1 MPRREGYSIRRI
13 VFPASKSISPAR
25 SKVDCIHRGGF
36 QRHTAHAAQPFH
48 FELEGV
54 IFELHEVIGEVQKV
68 IFEVQEIIVSFRRP
82 L

>member
-1 MPRREGYSIRRI
+1 M
-13 VFPASKSISPAR
+13 
-25 SKVDCIHRGGF
+25 DDIHRGGF
-36 QRHTAHAAQPFH
+36 QRRTAHAAQPFH